1 MFLPEGGEMFRHT
14 KIYSK
19 TRRGRLWLSSP
30 HFSLAKSPNYDIMI
44 IVFGDIAQLGEH
56 LLDV

>member
-1 MFLPEGGEMFRHT
+1 MFRHT
-14 KIYSK
+14 KIYGK
-19 TRRGRLWLSSP
+19 TRHGRLRLSSP